1 MPVVKNFRATTIWR
15 AFILNSFAV
24 GVAVVVAIF
33 LKDIWDKENNSKHVR
48 ISTKQMLITFAS
60 TMLAL
65 FLAYSALHFFLGFGG
80 GMLIQE

>member
-1 MPVVKNFRATTIWR
+1 MAIVKGFRSTTVWK

-33 LKDIWDKENNSKHVR
+33 LKDFWDKENNSKHIK
-48 ISTKQMLITFAS
+48 ISTKQMLITFGT

-65 FLAYSALHFFLGFGG
+65 FLVYTGLHFFFGFGG
-80 GMLIQE
+80 GMLIQQ